1 MTPLRLLAEDADD
14 LQIISAALQDAIMR
28 PVDIRW
34 EKEARRL
41 TVVLSRFCWECGGTR
56 VMAAMQFG
64 DVQAVKSR
72 RLPRLPEA
80 ALELLALDF
89 LPTEAPGGQVMMMF
103 AGGGDLRID
112 VECLDAVL
120 TDLSERWP
128 ARIDNASLPAATA
141 EIEHQRRVAIFD
153 LVEQNSFI
161 PDGAAGGPYTLALS
175 SQDNR
180 LAFDIAGPDFS
191 RTHVLSLTPMKTV
204 IRDYGLICE
213 SYYEALR

>member
-1 MTPLRLLAEDADD
+1 MSTEVEAISDNDAAAEALSPMEPLRLLAEDAVD

-41 TVVLSRFCWECGGTR
+41 TIVLSRFCWECGGTR

-64 DVQAVKSR
+64 DVEAVKSR
-72 RLPRLPEA
+72 RLPRLPES

-89 LPTEAPGGQVMMMF
+89 EPTEAPGGRVILMF

-120 TDLSERWP
+120 TDLSDRWP
-128 ARIDNASLPAATA
+128 AR
-141 EIEHQRRVAIFD
+141 VA
-153 LVEQNSFI
+153 
-161 PDGAAGGPYTLALS
+161 P
-175 SQDNR
+175 
-180 LAFDIAGPDFS
+180 
-191 RTHVLSLTPMKTV
+191 THLDDAPS
-204 IRDYGLICE
+204 D
-213 SYYEALR
+213 EAKA

>member
-1 MTPLRLLAEDADD
+1 MSTEVEAISDNDAAAEALSPMEPLRLLAEDAVD

-41 TVVLSRFCWECGGTR
+41 TIVLSRFCWECGGTR

-64 DVQAVKSR
+64 DVEAVKSR
-72 RLPRLPEA
+72 RLPRLPES

-89 LPTEAPGGQVMMMF
+89 EPTEAPGGRVILMF

-128 ARIDNASLPAATA
+128 AR
-141 EIEHQRRVAIFD
+141 VAPTH
-153 LVEQNSFI
+153 L
-161 PDGAAGGPYTLALS
+161 DGAA
-175 SQDNR
+175 Q
-180 LAFDIAGPDFS
+180 
-191 RTHVLSLTPMKTV
+191 
-204 IRDYGLICE
+204 
-213 SYYEALR
+213 